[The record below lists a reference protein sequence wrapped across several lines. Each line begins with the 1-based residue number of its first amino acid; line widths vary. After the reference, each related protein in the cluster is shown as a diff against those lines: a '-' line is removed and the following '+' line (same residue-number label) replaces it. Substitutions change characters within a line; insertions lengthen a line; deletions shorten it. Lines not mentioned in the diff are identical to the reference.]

1 MLQYLHFPALPWTWN
16 WWRLANF
23 FLEFQYIYIYV
34 GFFIGF
40 YFWHWKSLHFNTVI
54 FNSSSSNNI
63 NNLVLGICAS
73 QFLFSLSFWDL
84 EVPIQVSP
92 LKINLGV
99 FIVHVVVSPVGCT
112 LDFNLKT
119 IQHSHTYLLFLK
131 REYRISETTT

>member
-16 WWRLANF
+16 WWRLANIY
-23 FLEFQYIYIYV
+23 LEVQYIIV

-40 YFWHWKSLHFNTVI
+40 FFGIGNHYILIPLF
-54 FNSSSSNNI
+54 FNSSSSNKI

-92 LKINLGV
+92 LKIKLGV

>member
-1 MLQYLHFPALPWTWN
+1 MLQYLYFPALPWTSN
-16 WWRLANF
+16 WWGLANIY
-23 FLEFQYIYIYV
+23 LEVQYLIV
-34 GFFIGF
+34 GFFIGVF
-40 YFWHWKSLHFNTVI
+40 LALEIITFWYRF

-73 QFLFSLSFWDL
+73 QLLFSLSFWDL

-92 LKINLGV
+92 SKIKLGV

-131 REYRISETTT
+131 RDYRITEKTT